1 MPVQH
6 RNNVNFVNMTV
17 INTSNATLCYISA
30 YVSHGHPLNYPC
42 YTFTNQAVQCSNR
55 QWVNNL
61 SETCNFCLIKII
73 CNL

>member
-30 YVSHGHPLNYPC
+30 YVSHDIPSTIRVTPSPIRLKSAMG
-42 YTFTNQAVQCSNR
+42 
-55 QWVNNL
+55 
-61 SETCNFCLIKII
+61 E
-73 CNL
+73 